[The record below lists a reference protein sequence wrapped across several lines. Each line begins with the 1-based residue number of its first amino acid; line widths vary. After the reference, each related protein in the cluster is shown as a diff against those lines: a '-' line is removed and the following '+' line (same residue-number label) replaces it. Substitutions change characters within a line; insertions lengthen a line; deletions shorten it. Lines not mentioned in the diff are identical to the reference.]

1 MVMERMVEKYLG
13 GKIAGL
19 AERPDGAGKG
29 EGRMGNIFKFL
40 ACSTGGNLSA
50 IP

>member
-19 AERPDGAGKG
+19 AERPDVAGKG
-29 EGRMGNIFKFL
+29 EGRMREDF
-40 ACSTGGNLSA
+40 
-50 IP
+50 